1 MKKWL
6 NALMFVL
13 GAAAGSL
20 VTWKI
25 LEKKYQK
32 IAQEEIDSVKE
43 VYMKRN
49 AALTNEVKKAHQYF
63 ETNNDPEQAAVK
75 KTPVQEEYVRIVKE
89 QGYSHEDQ
97 STEDICDAHVISPD
111 EFGELDEYDT
121 ESLTYFN
128 KDKVLWWD
136 NRSKVV
142 KNPAELLGPKAL
154 DSFGEYEDDSVFV
167 RNDELKIDFEVL
179 LDMRSYYEV
188 FSVNRHI
195 VDDDE

>member
-97 STEDICDAHVISPD
+97 SAEDICDAHVISPD

-136 NRSKVV
+136 NRSKIV

-179 LDMRSYYEV
+179 LDMRSYDEV
-188 FSVNRHI
+188 LSVNRHI

>member
-63 ETNNDPEQAAVK
+63 ETNNDSEQAAVK

-111 EFGELDEYDT
+111 EFGELDEYNT

-136 NRSKVV
+136 NRSKIV

-179 LDMRSYYEV
+179 LDMRSYDEV